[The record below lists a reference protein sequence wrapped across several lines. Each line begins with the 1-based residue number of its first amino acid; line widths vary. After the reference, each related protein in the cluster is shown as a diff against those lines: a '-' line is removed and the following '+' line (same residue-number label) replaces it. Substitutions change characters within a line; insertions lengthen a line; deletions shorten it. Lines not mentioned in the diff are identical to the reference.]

1 MAARLSY
8 LARRV
13 EARTEVLRLCPDMGY
28 GLMAA
33 DLLFQVLAGLAPVAF
48 ILASSTVIARVPA
61 AARAGLGSGA
71 WHGLFDAL
79 IFTGALVL
87 VEQMIYP
94 VQLTLA
100 EVVAL
105 RVDDKVRD
113 RVLAASFAP
122 VGTELHED
130 QESLSQIVG
139 LVDWSKGP
147 GFTAGLACAGVLAL
161 VGRYTTWLV
170 GAVLVGVAY
179 RWWAA
184 LAVAGS
190 ALFMRVGIRSGV
202 GRLAEY
208 EWSFAPQWRRRSYLE
223 QLMTTPGPSKE
234 VRVFGLFEWVFGHF
248 RATALAA
255 VMPVWKMRRRTV
267 ARPYAA
273 SVPVALALAG
283 VVAVEVARATARGS
297 LSLGRFS
304 FVLQAITV
312 VGALGEFFYESDHQT
327 EFGTRSYGALRRFEH
342 AQAPAPV
349 GHGNGVHGGKVAAPK
364 KAICFESVVFSYPG
378 ASTPV
383 LAGLDLT
390 IPVGHSLAVVGLNGA
405 GKTTLVKL
413 LARFYEPDEGRVTVD
428 GTDLQRLPADDWR
441 RQLGAIFQDFVHY
454 DMSLRDNISFGAPD
468 LAAPP
473 GLVEDLLA
481 SVGALPFATALPRGL
496 ETVLSRSYEGGADL
510 SGGQWQRIAIARAL
524 MAVQAGATVLV
535 LDEPTANLDV
545 RAEAEFYQRFLE
557 LTRGLTTILISHR
570 FSTVR
575 QADRIAV
582 LADGKVAEE
591 GTHDELLA
599 LGGRYARMFRAQA
612 ERFADADAHPGAPE
626 GTDADIDVDMDLQ
639 ADDEADYL

>member
-1 MAARLSY
+1 
-8 LARRV
+8 
-13 EARTEVLRLCPDMGY
+13 MGY

-33 DLLFQVLAGLAPVAF
+33 DLVFQLLSGLAPVAF

-79 IFTGALVL
+79 VLTGALVL
-87 VEQMIYP
+87 VQQMIYP

-100 EVVAL
+100 EIVAM

-130 QESLSQIVG
+130 QDSLSQIVG

-147 GFTAGLACAGVLAL
+147 GFTAGLACGGVLAL

-170 GAVLVGVAY
+170 GAALVGVAY

-184 LAVAGS
+184 LAVAAS

-208 EWSFAPQWRRRSYLE
+208 EWSFAPHWRRRSYLE
-223 QLMTTPGPSKE
+223 QLMTTPGPGKE
-234 VRVFGLFEWVFGHF
+234 VRVFGLFDWVFGHF
-248 RATALAA
+248 RDTALAA

-273 SVPVALALAG
+273 SVPVALALSG
-283 VVAVEVARATARGS
+283 LVAVEVARAAARGS

-304 FVLQAITV
+304 FVLQALTV
-312 VGALGEFFYESDHQT
+312 VGALGDFFYESDHQT
-327 EFGTRSYGALRRFEH
+327 EFGTRSYGALRRFED
-342 AQAPAPV
+342 AQATAPGGGADDGEGGVAV
-349 GHGNGVHGGKVAAPK
+349 GTVSPPRH
-364 KAICFESVVFSYPG
+364 AIRFESVVFSYPG
-378 ASTPV
+378 AGAPV
-383 LAGLDLT
+383 LNGLDLT
-390 IPVGHSLAVVGLNGA
+390 IPAGRSLAVVGLNGA

-413 LARFYEPDEGRVTVD
+413 LARLYEPDEGRVSVD
-428 GTDLQRLPADDWR
+428 GTDLRHLPPREWR

-454 DMSLRDNISFGAPD
+454 DLSLRDNVGLGAPD
-468 LAAPP
+468 LGAVP
-473 GLVEDLLA
+473 GLVEGLLA
-481 SVGALPFATALPRGL
+481 SVGALDFATALPQGL
-496 ETVLSRSYEGGADL
+496 GTILSRAYEGGADL

-557 LTRGLTTILISHR
+557 LTRGLTTVLISHR

-582 LADGKVAEE
+582 LAGGKVVEE
-591 GTHDELLA
+591 GGHADLLA

-612 ERFADADAHPGAPE
+612 ERFADDDADA
-626 GTDADIDVDMDLQ
+626 DADGEG
-639 ADDEADYL
+639 EARSL